1 VQEQAVKACIKR
13 VIEGNDRTAFAELVD
28 AHKNRVYN
36 LCLKMT
42 RSTEN
47 EEEVAQ
53 DTFLKAYQSI
63 RTFQGKSKFSTWL
76 YTITYYTCLN
86 YLRKNSVETVAFLNW
101 DAADDSEEA
110 IGNLQT
116 VERKEYLQKA
126 FNYLTAEEVALMTLF
141 YLEEHT
147 IQEIATITTLSK
159 AAIKVKLH
167 RTRKKLVGV
176 LNSLLKEEVTSLLR

>member
-1 VQEQAVKACIKR
+1 MQEKEVKACIKR
-13 VIEGNDRTAFAELVD
+13 VIEMNDHAAFAQLVD

-47 EEEVAQ
+47 AEEVAQ

-86 YLRKNSVETVAFLNW
+86 YLRKNTVETVALLNW
-101 DAADDSEEA
+101 DAADDSEEV

-126 FNYLTAEEVALMTLF
+126 FNYLTAEEAALLTLF

-147 IQEIATITTLSK
+147 IQEIETITKLSK
-159 AAIKVKLH
+159 ASVKVKLH
-167 RTRKKLVGV
+167 RTRKKLFGV
-176 LNSLLKEEVTSLLR
+176 LNALLKEEVTSLLH

>member
-1 VQEQAVKACIKR
+1 MQEQAVKACIKR

-101 DAADDSEEA
+101 DAAGDSEEA

>member
-1 VQEQAVKACIKR
+1 MQEQAVKACIKR

-63 RTFQGKSKFSTWL
+63 RTFQGKSKF
-76 YTITYYTCLN
+76 
-86 YLRKNSVETVAFLNW
+86 
-101 DAADDSEEA
+101 
-110 IGNLQT
+110 
-116 VERKEYLQKA
+116 
-126 FNYLTAEEVALMTLF
+126 
-141 YLEEHT
+141 
-147 IQEIATITTLSK
+147 
-159 AAIKVKLH
+159 
-167 RTRKKLVGV
+167 
-176 LNSLLKEEVTSLLR
+176 